1 MVKSPSNC
9 KNSLK
14 NGKMVKS
21 PSNCKKSLKS
31 VKIVKNPSQALVA
44 LKKNFGGPQRLW
56 CPPKALVCQKLWCVK
71 SVLQKRHDIHKYT
84 NAQCH
89 SHNVICTMSCV
100 LF

>member
-31 VKIVKNPSQALVA
+31 VKIVKNPSKALVA
-44 LKKNFGGPQRLW
+44 LKKLWWPSKTLVSPKSFGVS
-56 CPPKALVCQKLWCVK
+56 KALVCQKRPSK
-71 SVLQKRHDIHKYT
+71 AS
-84 NAQCH
+84 
-89 SHNVICTMSCV
+89 
-100 LF
+100 